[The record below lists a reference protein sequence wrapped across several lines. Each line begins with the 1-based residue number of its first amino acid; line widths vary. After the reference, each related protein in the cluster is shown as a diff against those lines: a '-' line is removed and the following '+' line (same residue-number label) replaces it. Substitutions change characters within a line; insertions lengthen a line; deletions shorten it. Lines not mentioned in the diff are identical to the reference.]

1 MVSVRLH
8 YCSSIAIFVIG
19 SRGLKS
25 VTPLVHGENY
35 PKNTSRLGFGAP
47 FIQYLPELFIHVLG
61 GNQNL

>member
-25 VTPLVHGENY
+25 VAPLVHGENY

-47 FIQYLPELFIHVLG
+47 FIQYLPE
-61 GNQNL
+61 